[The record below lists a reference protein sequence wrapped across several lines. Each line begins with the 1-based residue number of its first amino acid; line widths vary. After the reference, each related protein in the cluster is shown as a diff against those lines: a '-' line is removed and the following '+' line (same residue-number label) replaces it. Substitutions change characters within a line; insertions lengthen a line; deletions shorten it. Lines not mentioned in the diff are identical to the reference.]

1 MSSAAKSTFD
11 LNREDVDQ
19 LWVIHGDYA
28 GRGVGAKHGVEVLNR
43 SVVIF
48 LTACWESY
56 VEDFAKECFDIMI
69 AKCPSFDDIPIK
81 ARNYATK
88 SIFDQKD
95 SREVWKLAGNGWRTV
110 MTDHRDDVLD
120 RWISSFNTPKSPQVI
135 TLYDELLGIAD
146 ITKWWKWK
154 NMTPEKA
161 AIKLDDFITIRGN
174 IAHRV
179 KDAKP
184 VYKTAGYDYL
194 FHVKRLVDCMEN
206 GMYGHLKKILQAS
219 PW

>member
-1 MSSAAKSTFD
+1 MSSASKAAFD
-11 LNREDVDQ
+11 LNKVDIDQ
-19 LWVIHGDYA
+19 LWSIHGDYA
-28 GRGVGAKHGVEVLNR
+28 GRGVGAKHGVEVINR

-48 LTACWESY
+48 VTACWESY
-56 VEDFAKECFDIMI
+56 IEDFAKECFDVMI

-81 ARNYATK
+81 ARNHATK

-110 MTDHRDDVLD
+110 MTSHRDDVLE
-120 RWISSFNTPKSPQVI
+120 RWLSTFNTPKAQQVI
-135 TLYDELLGIAD
+135 ALYDELLGVPD
-146 ITKWWKWK
+146 VSKWWKWK
-154 NMTPEKA
+154 NMTPKQA
-161 AIKLDDFITIRGN
+161 ADKLDEFITIRGN

-184 VYKTAGYDYL
+184 VYKMAGYNYL
-194 FHVKRLVDCMEN
+194 AHIKRLIDCMEFE
-206 GMYGHLKKILQAS
+206 MYKHLKKITKAP